1 MTKHSKY
8 YYDYTRN
15 MPYEKIVWTNG
26 CFDILHT
33 GHIELFK
40 FAKQQGTKLYVG
52 IDSDKKVKQDKGQN
66 RPFNTLSDRINL
78 LLAIKYIDKVI
89 PFNSTEELKTSIKNI
104 SPDVMVI
111 GGDWKGKTV
120 VGEQY
125 TKELK
130 FFDRIPGYSTTKIL
144 EQKNYVS

>member
-8 YYDYTRN
+8 YYDFTRN
-15 MPYEKIVWTNG
+15 IPYEKIVWTNG
-26 CFDILHT
+26 CFDILHV

-40 FAKQQGTKLYVG
+40 YAKQQGTKLYVG
-52 IDSDKKVKQDKGQN
+52 IDSDEKVKEDKGPN
-66 RPFNTLSDRINL
+66 RPFNTLDDRVSML
-78 LLAIKYIDKVI
+78 EAIKYIDKVFVFDNRDHLEWLI
-89 PFNSTEELKTSIKNI
+89 ETT

-130 FFDRIPGYSTTKIL
+130 FFDRIPGYSTTNIL
-144 EQKNYVS
+144 EQKQL

>member
-8 YYDYTRN
+8 YYDFTRN

-26 CFDILHT
+26 CFDILHI

-40 FAKQQGTKLYVG
+40 YAKQQGTKLYVG
-52 IDSDKKVKQDKGQN
+52 IDSDEKVKEDKGPN
-66 RPFNTLSDRINL
+66 RPFNTLDDRVSML
-78 LLAIKYIDKVI
+78 EAIKYIDKVFVFDNRDHLEWLI
-89 PFNSTEELKTSIKNI
+89 ETT

-120 VGEQY
+120 VGEQH

-130 FFDRIPGYSTTKIL
+130 FFDRIPCYSTTNIL
-144 EQKNYVS
+144 EQKQL

>member
-8 YYDYTRN
+8 YYDFTRN

-26 CFDILHT
+26 CFDILHI

-40 FAKQQGTKLYVG
+40 YAKQQGTKLYVG
-52 IDSDKKVKQDKGQN
+52 IDSDEKVKEDKGPN
-66 RPFNTLSDRINL
+66 RPFNTLDDRVNML
-78 LLAIKYIDKVI
+78 EAIKYIDKVFVFDNRDHLEWLI
-89 PFNSTEELKTSIKNI
+89 KTT

-130 FFDRIPGYSTTKIL
+130 FFDRIPGYSTTNIL
-144 EQKNYVS
+144 EQKQL

>member
-8 YYDYTRN
+8 YYDFTRN

-26 CFDILHT
+26 CFDILHI

-40 FAKQQGTKLYVG
+40 YAKQQGTKLYVG
-52 IDSDKKVKQDKGQN
+52 IDSDEKVKEDKGPN
-66 RPFNTLSDRINL
+66 RPFNTLDDRVSML
-78 LLAIKYIDKVI
+78 EAIKYIDKVFV
-89 PFNSTEELKTSIKNI
+89 FNNRDHLEWLIETT

-120 VGEQY
+120 VGEQH
-125 TKELK
+125 TKEDK
-130 FFDRIPGYSTTKIL
+130 FFDRIPGYSTTNIL
-144 EQKNYVS
+144 EQKQL

>member
-1 MTKHSKY
+1 M
-8 YYDYTRN
+8 
-15 MPYEKIVWTNG
+15 EKIVWTNG
-26 CFDILHT
+26 CFDVLHV

-52 IDSDKKVKQDKGQN
+52 IDSDKKVKLDKGQN

-89 PFNSTEELKTSIKNI
+89 PFDSTEELEINIKNI
-104 SPDVMVI
+104 SPDIMVI
-111 GGDWKGKTV
+111 GGDWKDKV
-120 VGEQY
+120 VIGEQY

-130 FFDRIPGYSTTKIL
+130 FFNRISGYSTTKIL

>member
-1 MTKHSKY
+1 M
-8 YYDYTRN
+8 
-15 MPYEKIVWTNG
+15 EKIVWTNG
-26 CFDILHT
+26 CFDVLHV

-40 FAKQQGTKLYVG
+40 YAKQQGTTLYVG
-52 IDSDKKVKQDKGQN
+52 VDSDAKVKADKGQD
-66 RPFNTLSDRINL
+66 RPFNTLIDRINL

-89 PFNSTEELKTSIKNI
+89 PFDSTKHLEEKIKNL

-130 FFDRIPGYSTTKIL
+130 FFNRIPNYSTTKIL
-144 EQKNYVS
+144 EWKNQ

>member
-1 MTKHSKY
+1 M
-8 YYDYTRN
+8 
-15 MPYEKIVWTNG
+15 EKIVWTNG
-26 CFDILHT
+26 CFDVLHV

-40 FAKQQGTKLYVG
+40 YAKQQGTTLYVG
-52 IDSDKKVKQDKGQN
+52 VDSDAKVKADKGQD
-66 RPFNTLSDRINL
+66 RPFNTLIDRINL
-78 LLAIKYIDKVI
+78 LLAIKYIDKII
-89 PFNSTEELKTSIKNI
+89 PFNSTEHLEEKIKNL

-130 FFDRIPGYSTTKIL
+130 FFNRIPNYSTTKIL
-144 EQKNYVS
+144 EWKNQ

>member
-1 MTKHSKY
+1 V
-8 YYDYTRN
+8 
-15 MPYEKIVWTNG
+15 EKIVWTNG
-26 CFDILHT
+26 CFDILHI

-52 IDSDKKVKQDKGQN
+52 IDSDEKVKADKGQD
-66 RPFNTLSDRINL
+66 RPFNTLLDRINL
-78 LLAIKYIDKVI
+78 LLSIKYIDKVI
-89 PFNSTEELKTSIKNI
+89 PFDSTKELEIAIKNI
-104 SPDVMVI
+104 SPNVMVI

-130 FFDRIPGYSTTKIL
+130 FFDRIPGYSTTNIL
-144 EQKNYVS
+144 EQKQL